1 MSHFETLK
9 IHHNVPFAQMCTLCT
24 TLPSEDKW
32 LKTRD
37 TLVKDLLFEEYSVH
51 DAIEDVCSQKKRVTR
66 AKPSTDKLFPHC
78 FTTISLYSMI
88 PKHDAV

>member
-1 MSHFETLK
+1 MSHFENLK

-37 TLVKDLLFEEYSVH
+37 TSERS
-51 DAIEDVCSQKKRVTR
+51 I
-66 AKPSTDKLFPHC
+66 
-78 FTTISLYSMI
+78 I
-88 PKHDAV
+88 